1 MPTAIDSFGA
11 RTTMAVGDRQVE
23 LYGLDAVDAEAVA
36 RLPFSLKILLENLLR
51 NEDGRSVTKADIA
64 ALAAWDPK
72 APPQKEIQFRP
83 ARVLMQDLTG
93 VPCVVD
99 LAAMRDAI
107 VDLGGDP
114 QRINPLQSDRSRHR
128 PLRPGRRVRLR
139 RRVPAQH
146 DARSSSATSER
157 YQLPPLGTEGV
168 RQLQRRPARHRHRA
182 PGEPR
187 VPRLGRVRARRGR
200 RRDVSTPTRS
210 SARTRTR
217 R

>member
-11 RTTMAVGDRQVE
+11 RTTMAVGDRQVQ
-23 LYGLDAVDAEAVA
+23 LYRLDAIDAAAVA

-72 APPQKEIQFRP
+72 AAPEKEIQFRP

-107 VDLGGDP
+107 KDLGGNP
-114 QRINPLQSDRSRHR
+114 QRINPLAVDGSRHR
-128 PLRPGRRVRLR
+128 PLRAG
-139 RRVPAQH
+139 
-146 DARSSSATSER
+146 
-157 YQLPPLGTEGV
+157 
-168 RQLQRRPARHRHRA
+168 
-182 PGEPR
+182 
-187 VPRLGRVRARRGR
+187 
-200 RRDVSTPTRS
+200 
-210 SARTRTR
+210 
-217 R
+217 